1 MGTKEQHQQS
11 SWLAGESGLL
21 TWRGSWLYDKGNS
34 EAKTKA
40 PLRNNSVIFIKG
52 MTTCCHHQGPDS
64 GTQVVLNAA
73 VLNNF
78 KN

>member
-52 MTTCCHHQGPDS
+52 MTTC
-64 GTQVVLNAA
+64 
-73 VLNNF
+73 
-78 KN
+78 